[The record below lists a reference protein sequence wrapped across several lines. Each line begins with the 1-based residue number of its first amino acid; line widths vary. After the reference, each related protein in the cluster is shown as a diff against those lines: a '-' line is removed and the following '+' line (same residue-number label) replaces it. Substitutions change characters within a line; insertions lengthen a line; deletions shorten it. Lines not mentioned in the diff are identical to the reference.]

1 MNVMIPGER
10 EELFAFLYPLLAM
23 YPKKGA
29 SPKGCTSFQ
38 CHSPGSQGRFLM
50 MPDSKI
56 QYVLF
61 HWLASGGSLAT
72 LRDAPCLSRNRTLIR
87 DKLSGRMMSF

>member
-1 MNVMIPGER
+1 LEIEEFLRLRLWMNVMIPGER
-10 EELFAFLYPLLAM
+10 EELFTFLYPLLAV

-29 SPKGCTSFQ
+29 SPRGCTSFL

-61 HWLASGGSLAT
+61 L
-72 LRDAPCLSRNRTLIR
+72 
-87 DKLSGRMMSF
+87 